1 MADEAPVLTYTV
13 TQLTH
18 LIKQQL
24 EASVGTVWVSGEISN
39 LRKQASG
46 ITYFTLKDAG
56 AQLSAI
62 LFANVGDT
70 LGFEPV
76 DGLAVR
82 LFGPLTVYA
91 PQGKYQISV
100 RKMERAGQGELMA
113 RFEAL
118 KRKLAAEGLF
128 DRPKRPIPL
137 LPRHIG
143 IVTSPT
149 GAALRDILNVL
160 ERRFPNL
167 DILIRGARVQGAEAA
182 AEIAKGI
189 ERLNAV
195 GDPAGEVL
203 PHHPRR
209 EVIIVTRGGGSLED
223 LWPFNEEIVARAI
236 AASELPVISAV
247 GHEIDFTISDWVADL
262 RCPTP
267 SAAAEQVIGRK
278 SDFEEQVAAMS
289 RALNR
294 QMTHRLEVLRGRLAS
309 ARANRVFGE
318 PEHAV
323 DRFKQ
328 HIDHFD
334 LRLRNAMTERFQRDH
349 RRAER
354 AGAALAQLRVGRLP
368 QLRLRIERLD
378 QRAREVQR
386 RDVERARQQL
396 ASATRQLNA
405 LNPLAVLS
413 RGYSITRLAD
423 GRVVR
428 SAAEAPSGTL
438 LHTRLGAG
446 SVDSVVQ

>member
-113 RFEAL
+113 RFETL

-195 GDPAGEVL
+195 GDPAGDVL

-209 EVIIVTRGGGSLED
+209 EVI
-223 LWPFNEEIVARAI
+223 VARAI
-236 AASELPVISAV
+236 AASKLPVISAV

-289 RALNR
+289 RALTR

-349 RRAER
+349 RRGER
-354 AGAALAQLRVGRLP
+354 AGAALAQLRVSRLP

-428 SAAEAPSGTL
+428 SPEEAPSGTL